1 MSSSQGMAYP
11 VAGVLEYLHNALDA
25 VDALVVVYDADET
38 LVACN
43 RRCRE
48 VFAEAANL
56 FTPGRSLTE
65 ILHGYYRAGGKL
77 VPPGMSEEAYVA
89 ASLERLRDMAPVRPV
104 VRWGARWMRLARY
117 RTSDA
122 GVICLA
128 YDVTEEQEVE
138 QQLRES
144 EERFRSLTELSSD
157 WYWEQ
162 DKELRFTYFSKDT
175 NSRSGY
181 SQHKALGNRRWELP
195 SMRPLSATW

>member
-56 FTPGRSLTE
+56 FTPGHSLTE

-89 ASLERLRDMAPVRPV
+89 TSLERLRDMFKPKKYTPAGLEVWDPPGLPPGDEPADAER
-104 VRWGARWMRLARY
+104 RARLLA
-117 RTSDA
+117 S
-122 GVICLA
+122 
-128 YDVTEEQEVE
+128 
-138 QQLRES
+138 LREA
-144 EERFRSLTELSSD
+144 D
-157 WYWEQ
+157 
-162 DKELRFTYFSKDT
+162 
-175 NSRSGY
+175 GY
-181 SQHKALGNRRWELP
+181 VLVPRA
-195 SMRPLSATW
+195 